1 MKLFLLA
8 EVNLRCSVQGLK
20 QLRGRLQVLVSIVA
34 FIEICFF
41 YNSRCN
47 GIVYQSSLQDKVT
60 SKDNYHHTITAPTT
74 HKLANKLEYRNVHNN
89 CKKFNK
95 SSTFV
100 SNNGKLS
107 SGNIV
112 NNIKSEVT
120 HSGILQDFEDKIAI
134 HSIIGECATSFCR
147 QN

>member
-1 MKLFLLA
+1 M
-8 EVNLRCSVQGLK
+8 
-20 QLRGRLQVLVSIVA
+20 
-34 FIEICFF
+34 
-41 YNSRCN
+41 
-47 GIVYQSSLQDKVT
+47 T

-89 CKKFNK
+89 CKKVNK

-100 SNNGKLS
+100 SSNGKLS
-107 SGNIV
+107 SGNII

-134 HSIIGECATSFCR
+134 HSIIGEWISSSCIGTTD
-147 QN
+147 